1 MKCRQLQNKTYWL
14 EWVFIPTTTS
24 RNMVFSLFSKDWAC
38 SKVSE
43 LPAFQDNILQP
54 LTSEKEDGV
63 SAKQGEGTSLSLSLS
78 SPLTMSC
85 IGVLPSLSLNHPDYQ
100 AGSAAPREKKW
111 PELCLKKGTTRGAS
125 LCILAEKWLKSQ
137 PEKDR
142 KKEEITAQERWNEQI
157 TKICVNQIFKPS
169 VRKG

>member
-1 MKCRQLQNKTYWL
+1 MKCRQLQNKTGVSFYSNNNIKKYGFLTLFKRLSMLKSQWTPG
-14 EWVFIPTTTS
+14 IS
-24 RNMVFSLFSKDWAC
+24 R
-38 SKVSE
+38 
-43 LPAFQDNILQP
+43 Q
-54 LTSEKEDGV
+54 LTSTINIRKRRWRQCKAGRRDL
-63 SAKQGEGTSLSLSLS
+63 TLSLSLS

-100 AGSAAPREKKW
+100 AGSAASREKKW

-142 KKEEITAQERWNEQI
+142 KKRRNNGPRTMKWTDNKDLRESDIQAKRT
-157 TKICVNQIFKPS
+157 
-169 VRKG
+169 